1 MAGPQV
7 LGMATAAHN
16 PQRSAVLFLPV
27 LLCDAGLWRHQLAA
41 LDGQADCVVADLTR
55 DDTLGAM
62 AARAMEG
69 LPERFAL
76 VALSMGGY
84 VAFELLRQAPGRVAR
99 LCLMDTSARPDTP
112 EQARRRRGLMALVAS
127 NGRFRGVT
135 PRLLPALLHS
145 DRLHDASLIRE
156 ITAMADRLGKAA
168 YLRQQGAILD
178 RPDSRPNL
186 PGIRVPTLVLAG
198 EADAMTPP
206 ALSAEIAAGIP
217 GALLRLVP
225 GAGHLPPLEQPVA
238 VTGLLLDWLCGALWN
253 PGQPAAS

>member
-1 MAGPQV
+1 MTDPQAS
-7 LGMATAAHN
+7 GMATTAHN
-16 PQRSAVLFLPV
+16 PQRSAVLFLPG

-41 LDGQADCVVADLTR
+41 LDGWAGCTVADLTR
-55 DDTLGAM
+55 DDTLEAM

-69 LPERFAL
+69 LPGRFAV

-99 LCLMDTSARPDTP
+99 LCLMDTSARSDTAD
-112 EQARRRRGLMALVAS
+112 QARRRRGLMALVAS
-127 NGRFRGVT
+127 GGRFRGVT
-135 PRLLPALLHS
+135 PRLLPALLHP
-145 DRLHDASLIRE
+145 DRLGDAALVRE
-156 ITAMADRLGKAA
+156 ITAMADRVGKAA

-178 RPDSRPNL
+178 RPDSRPDL

-206 ALSAEIAAGIP
+206 ALSAEIATGIP
-217 GALLRLVP
+217 DALLRLVP
-225 GAGHLPPLEQPVA
+225 GAGHLPPLEQPAA
-238 VTGLLLDWLCGALWN
+238 VTDLLLRWLHGALRN